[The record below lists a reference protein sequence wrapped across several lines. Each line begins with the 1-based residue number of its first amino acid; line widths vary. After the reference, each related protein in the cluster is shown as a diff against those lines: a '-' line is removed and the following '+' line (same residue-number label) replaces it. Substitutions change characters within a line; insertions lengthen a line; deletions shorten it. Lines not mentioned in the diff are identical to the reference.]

1 LSHQDDV
8 DLPDLPEDLAS
19 RLADKPVAQ
28 QFFRLRLGIIEL
40 TKKMLEEGDELGP
53 LTPEESALL
62 ARSRALDEQLMRQL
76 RERLADHKIAV
87 ARLGTEL
94 QLWMERNYPGE
105 PAVTREQAVAVA
117 QTLVT
122 IVASQLR
129 GADPGRDDTEREA
142 YEIDDRLAALPK
154 EWHSRIAAAP
164 RESSMAQGMEV
175 SDQLA
180 WMAIHAL
187 AHEAVV
193 MAQA

>member
-1 LSHQDDV
+1 
-8 DLPDLPEDLAS
+8 
-19 RLADKPVAQ
+19 
-28 QFFRLRLGIIEL
+28 
-40 TKKMLEEGDELGP
+40 
-53 LTPEESALL
+53 
-62 ARSRALDEQLMRQL
+62 
-76 RERLADHKIAV
+76 
-87 ARLGTEL
+87 
-94 QLWMERNYPGE
+94 
-105 PAVTREQAVAVA
+105 
-117 QTLVT
+117 VT

-129 GADPGRDDTEREA
+129 GADPGRDDAEREA